1 MAWVGTI
8 FSVFPH
14 LIDDPGQQR
23 TGLPGVLGA
32 LGIVSGLVA
41 MNSLLFMLLLITR
54 VPVIDRVLGQV
65 RAIRWRRLLAQVTA
79 LGAASRDVRAD

>member
-1 MAWVGTI
+1 MGTI

-32 LGIVSGLVA
+32 LGIVVA
-41 MNSLLFMLLLITR
+41 MNSLLFMLLLTAR
-54 VPVIDRVLGQV
+54 VSVIDRVVGQV